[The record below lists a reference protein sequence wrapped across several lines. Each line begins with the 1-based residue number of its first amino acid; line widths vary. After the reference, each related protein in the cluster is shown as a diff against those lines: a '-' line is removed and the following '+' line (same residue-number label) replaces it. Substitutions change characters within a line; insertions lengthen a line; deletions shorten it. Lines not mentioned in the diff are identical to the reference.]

1 MSGGQVLVRCVKS
14 SSFGDKEI
22 LLQMDYITDIVI
34 SNKTIAGT
42 PYVTPDSR
50 NVVIVDQHTGQIKV
64 FTVTEHGN
72 PLSLLVFVLLLLC

>member
-1 MSGGQVLVRCVKS
+1 
-14 SSFGDKEI
+14 
-22 LLQMDYITDIVI
+22 MDYITDIVI

-72 PLSLLVFVLLLLC
+72 HLSLLVFVLLLLC